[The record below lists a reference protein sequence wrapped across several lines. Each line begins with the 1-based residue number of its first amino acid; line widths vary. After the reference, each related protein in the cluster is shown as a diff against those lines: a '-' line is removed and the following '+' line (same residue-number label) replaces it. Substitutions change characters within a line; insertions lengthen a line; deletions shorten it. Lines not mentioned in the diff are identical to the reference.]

1 VLREAP
7 VQTKRWTRV
16 QYERAIDRG
25 IFHEDERLELL
36 DGVLV
41 VKEPQ
46 GDRHAV
52 AVDLVALAL
61 RRAFGDGW
69 LVRTQV
75 HFASGR
81 LSRPEPDVYV
91 VRGSPRDY
99 LHAAPGQPALVVE
112 VSDSR
117 LVFDRGPKST
127 IYARAGIQDYWIVN
141 LVASEVQVCRDPG
154 RLPPPGRGRGYRSIE
169 TFRAPSVIA
178 PLAVPTARIA
188 VADLLP

>member
-1 VLREAP
+1 MRATP

-36 DGVLV
+36 DGLLV

-46 GDRHAV
+46 GERHAV
-52 AVDLVALAL
+52 ALDLVALAL

-99 LHAAPGQPALVVE
+99 LHAAPGDPVLVVE

-117 LVFDRGPKST
+117 LAFDRGLKSA

-141 LVASEVQVCRDPG
+141 LVSSEVQVCRDPG
-154 RLPPPGRGRGYRSIE
+154 RLLLRGRGTGYRSIE
-169 TFRAPSVIA
+169 TLRVPAVIT
-178 PLAVPTARIA
+178 PLAAPDARIA